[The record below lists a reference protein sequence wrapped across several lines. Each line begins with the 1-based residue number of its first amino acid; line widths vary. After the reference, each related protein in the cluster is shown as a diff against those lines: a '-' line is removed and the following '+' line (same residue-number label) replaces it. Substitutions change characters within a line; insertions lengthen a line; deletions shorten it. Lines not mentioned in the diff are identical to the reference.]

1 MQVLCARYPLM
12 GFGSYGYGWIL
23 YTKSLIAIFEIPYG
37 LGVRTIGGD
46 CVFSCV
52 KFTSKCSVETM
63 STPLLHAAEY
73 ASEILSLKCTACHF
87 GVYLLTLASL

>member
-1 MQVLCARYPLM
+1 ML

-23 YTKSLIAIFEIPYG
+23 YTKSLIVRFSIPYG

-52 KFTSKCSVETM
+52 NFTSNCLVETM
-63 STPLLHAAEY
+63 SMPLLHAAEY
-73 ASEILSLKCTACHF
+73 ASEILSVKCTPCHF
-87 GVYLLTLASL
+87 GVYLLTLAFL